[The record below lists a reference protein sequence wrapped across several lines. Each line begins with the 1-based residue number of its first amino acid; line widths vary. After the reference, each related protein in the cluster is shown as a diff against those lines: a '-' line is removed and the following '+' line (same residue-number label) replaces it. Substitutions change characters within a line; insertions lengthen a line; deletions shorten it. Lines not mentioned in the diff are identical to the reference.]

1 MPAASAASALHAP
14 PCDER
19 LPASTSLSLAP
30 ATTRQ
35 EDPYRDRVARD
46 SEEVDK
52 AAWAKLLA
60 ELLAAAGMSPE
71 QAAAPAGPVNTN
83 WRSIRRW
90 LSQQQGVS
98 AKSVRDVCRALNY
111 PVVDGLVR
119 TGFLTAQ
126 EARLV
131 REPTPVAPPLGGRD
145 FLQVPCMWRCLSS
158 DRGKPLS
165 DARGLACSGCR
176 TLSDPYWTPCHGL
189 GGLL

>member
-1 MPAASAASALHAP
+1 
-14 PCDER
+14 
-19 LPASTSLSLAP
+19 
-30 ATTRQ
+30 
-35 EDPYRDRVARD
+35 VARD

-131 REPTPVAPPLGGRD
+131 REPTPVAPPLPAPLRQIAD
-145 FLQVPCMWRCLSS
+145 V
-158 DRGKPLS
+158 LS
-165 DARGLACSGCR
+165 DEKVPEEPKTQLRRAVSAAFDVWANMYRLRAPRERSARERSQSGR
-176 TLSDPYWTPCHGL
+176 
-189 GGLL
+189 